1 MSLCIDVDE
10 ITSLLVTA
18 GYALGFIWCVMGV
31 VETPIAHSFR
41 LQREDWG
48 WWGEGCACPAGSC
61 SWTPTITEI
70 FLCFLLHPPPLP
82 PLLTSMDSSE
92 HFTQCPD
99 LWATTQLSVFCTVA
113 GLVVATHSYCEHL
126 FSLFNWQTRQCWDQN
141 HNLEKQK
148 KCNCSHMKWKKH
160 TKIVPKRWPFHGA
173 YHCYTNYENKKNNE
187 EKTQHLA
194 EPVTTHVR
202 GREHNSIC
210 FMFFSLYLVH

>member
-1 MSLCIDVDE
+1 MLMRLRLCWWLQAM
-10 ITSLLVTA
+10 LLVS
-18 GYALGFIWCVMGV
+18 FGV
-31 VETPIAHSFR
+31 WWEWWKHQLHILSDCKERIEADGEKVVLVQLEVVPEHQQS
-41 LQREDWG
+41 QRFSSAFF
-48 WWGEGCACPAGSC
+48 C
-61 SWTPTITEI
+61 T
-70 FLCFLLHPPPLP
+70 PPPLP